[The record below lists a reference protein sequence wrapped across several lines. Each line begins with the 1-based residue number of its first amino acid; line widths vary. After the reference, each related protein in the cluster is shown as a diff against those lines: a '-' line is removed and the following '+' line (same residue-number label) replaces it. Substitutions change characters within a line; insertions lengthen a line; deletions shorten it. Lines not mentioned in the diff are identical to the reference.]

1 MEGIPMLLNALLLAL
16 RELRRNVMRSILT
29 MLGIII
35 GVAAVIILVTL
46 GGGATRQVTE
56 QISSLGSNLLMVTPG
71 KMMGPGQSSGAAPFK
86 LDDAEALAR
95 ELPILR
101 TVSPVASSG
110 ATAIYGNENWSTSVT
125 GMTAQYLDTLNR
137 STSEGR
143 PFTESEFR
151 SGAAV
156 CLIGDTVR
164 EKLFGA
170 RSPIGEK
177 IRLGKISC
185 EVVGLV
191 AAKGQ
196 SSMGTDQDDIVL
208 LPLNTFQRRFAG
220 NNDVSIIQVSV
231 LDGVSTDRARRD
243 IGWVM
248 RNRRHLSAIEE
259 DDFNVM
265 DMKEISNMLSGTTRM
280 MTAMLSAVAAVSL
293 LVGGIG
299 IMNIMLVSVTERTR
313 EIGTRLAIG
322 ALERE
327 VLLQFLVEAVVLSSL
342 GGVIGIAIALGS
354 SWFLAGLLAMP
365 FVLNLNIVAIGFVFS
380 VAVGVVFGY
389 FPARKAARLDPI
401 DALRHE

>member
-1 MEGIPMLLNALLLAL
+1 MLLNALLLAL

-71 KMMGPGQSSGAAPFK
+71 KMMGPGQSSGAAPFT
-86 LDDAEALAR
+86 LADADALKR

-101 TVSPVASSG
+101 TVSPVSSSG

-125 GMTAQYLDTLNR
+125 GISDQYLDTLNR
-137 STSEGR
+137 SVAEGR
-143 PFTESEFR
+143 GFTESELR
-151 SGAAV
+151 SGTAV
-156 CLIGDTVR
+156 CLVGETIR

-170 RSPIGEK
+170 RTPIGEK
-177 IRLGKISC
+177 IRLGKIAC
-185 EVVGLV
+185 EVVGIL

-196 SSMGTDQDDIVL
+196 STMGSDQDDLVL
-208 LPLNTFQRRFAG
+208 LPLRTFQRRVAG
-220 NNDVSIIQVSV
+220 NDDVSLIQVSV
-231 LDGVSTDRARRD
+231 MDGVSTDRARRD

-248 RNRRHLSAIEE
+248 RNRRHLSTTEE
-259 DDFNVM
+259 DNFNVM

-327 VLLQFLVEAVVLSSL
+327 VLLQFLVEAVVLSSF
-342 GGVIGIAIALGS
+342 GGVIGIAIALSS
-354 SWFLAGLLAMP
+354 SWLLAGMLGMP
-365 FVLNLNIVAIGFVFS
+365 FVLNVNIVVTGFVFS